1 MRLSKSLNYENM
13 KRHQFDVMAE
23 IYGGDYRSYAHVIV
37 HVIDVNDECPVF
49 SEANFTRSVSGT
61 PVVGAIAGMV
71 KATDADNEMLMY
83 TIVSGNN
90 DGYFAVDNYGTVTV
104 EKQFPLSFSKTYNL
118 GIQVNDSKCEANTF
132 LIVDVTTCAYPA
144 DYQFEESEYV
154 YYLDEDSIL
163 GLVANIR
170 MKSDRFRNFVLTQN
184 THFTIEN
191 DGKFFLQST
200 ALFSTANHCKRYK
213 SLHGLTYFQGSS
225 PNFVSKRI

>member
-1 MRLSKSLNYENM
+1 
-13 KRHQFDVMAE
+13 
-23 IYGGDYRSYAHVIV
+23 
-37 HVIDVNDECPVF
+37 
-49 SEANFTRSVSGT
+49 
-61 PVVGAIAGMV
+61 MV

-163 GLVANIR
+163 GLVATIR